1 MEFKR
6 DIGRRDVTLN
16 KFLKEEDI
24 TKQALKEFILEG
36 IKQLDQTHDIAELRN
51 WLYDNHHT
59 FNKIKKTVLMILI
72 DEMVRDNILIKDAPQ
87 KGKQSY
93 WYTINN

>member
-1 MEFKR
+1 MEFRK
-6 DIGRRDVTLN
+6 DVARRDVTLN
-16 KFLKEEDI
+16 KFLTEENITRNELKTHIKNGIIELDDI
-24 TKQALKEFILEG
+24 
-36 IKQLDQTHDIAELRN
+36 HDVQELRN

-72 DEMVRDNILIKDAPQ
+72 DEMVNEGVLIKDAPQ

-93 WYTINN
+93 WYTVR

>member
-1 MEFKR
+1 MEFRK
-6 DIGRRDVTLN
+6 DVARRDVTLN
-16 KFLKEEDI
+16 KFLKEENI
-24 TKQALKEFILEG
+24 TRNDLKEHIKNG
-36 IKQLDQTHDIAELRN
+36 IIALDDTHDVQELRN

-72 DEMVRDNILIKDAPQ
+72 DEMVSEGILIKDAPQ

-93 WYTINN
+93 WYTVR